1 MLCWGLPVVIE
12 VNDAK
17 LSHYTRLIQR
27 ERQAAQTAS
36 NDAVRDLHLKIA
48 ELYERELATIRSL
61 S

>member
-1 MLCWGLPVVIE
+1 MQFAMIE

-27 ERQAAQTAS
+27 ERQAAETAS
-36 NDAVRDLHLKIA
+36 SEAIRELHLKIA

>member
-1 MLCWGLPVVIE
+1 MIE
-12 VNDAK
+12 VNDAR

-27 ERQAAQTAS
+27 EREAALLAS
-36 NDAVRDLHLKIA
+36 NEAIRELHLKIA